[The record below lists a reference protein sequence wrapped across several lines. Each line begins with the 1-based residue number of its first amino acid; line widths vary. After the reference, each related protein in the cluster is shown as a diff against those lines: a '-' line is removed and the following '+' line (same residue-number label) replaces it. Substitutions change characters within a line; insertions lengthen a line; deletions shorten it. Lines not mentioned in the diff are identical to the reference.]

1 MIILETESWKLWG
14 GIGWDIFILI
24 VLISTTIS
32 YALKVK
38 RSEPS
43 DVGLSKTKNVF
54 RIFLGLTVLQFINL
68 LMHAFRAYQN

>member
-1 MIILETESWKLWG
+1 
-14 GIGWDIFILI
+14 LI